1 MSYEAKGSTPG
12 LIRNNSLS
20 LSLHPAVSSP
30 QTAAAVLESEKSC
43 PQLQPRT
50 SGAQAAS
57 ADAQGRLKD
66 EESIFAHD
74 NDFVPVAPAGQEPDK
89 EDIEYPE
96 GGLRAWLVVFG
107 SFCGMTAGFG
117 YMNTIGI
124 FHAYLGNHQLAQYG
138 EQAIGWVFSVY
149 VFLSFFCGVQ
159 IGPVFDAHG
168 PRWILAI
175 GTVCLLLS
183 AFLMAECTEYWHF
196 MIVFG
201 VLGGVGTSLIFTP
214 AVSAIGHWFYV
225 KRANAT
231 GIAAAGGSVGGII
244 FPLML
249 QQLFPQVGWAWS
261 SRVLG
266 FIFIGLLAMANL
278 LIRSRLPPKPGGSV
292 LPDFTIFRDIPFLMC
307 TLGTFF
313 MEYGLFV
320 PITYL
325 ASYTLRTGATSDA
338 FAYQIIAI
346 FNAGSSLGRWL
357 PGYFADI
364 LGRYNTMLVMVA
376 FCMLSSAALWLP
388 ATILSEDSGTSSA
401 VIEGL
406 LITYCV
412 IMGFASGSNI
422 SLTPVCVGMLCDTQ
436 EYGRYYATCYT
447 IVSFGTLTGIPICGA
462 IISAT
467 DGAYW
472 GVALWTALCYVLA
485 FGCFATTRVLKV
497 GWKITAFY

>member
-1 MSYEAKGSTPG
+1 MSAETKGSTPG
-12 LIRNNSLS
+12 LTAPATRPRNNSAS
-20 LSLHPAVSSP
+20 LSLHPVSSP
-30 QTAAAVLESEKSC
+30 QTAAAVFDTEKAC
-43 PQLQPRT
+43 APRRPRA
-50 SGAQAAS
+50 SGPR
-57 ADAQGRLKD
+57 ADEHD
-66 EESIFAHD
+66 DDNVD
-74 NDFVPVAPAGQEPDK
+74 NDDLAQDDNGHGRPKD
-89 EDIEYPE
+89 DIEYPE

-124 FHAYLGNHQLAQYG
+124 FHAYLGSHQLESYG
-138 EQAIGWVFSVY
+138 EQAIGWIFSVY
-149 VFLSFFCGVQ
+149 VFLAFFCGVQ
-159 IGPVFDAHG
+159 VGPVFDAHG
-168 PRWILAI
+168 PRWILAA

-196 MIVFG
+196 MLVFG

-214 AVSAIGHWFYV
+214 AVSAIGHWFMV

-249 QQLFPQVGWAWS
+249 QQLYPQLGWAWA
-261 SRVLG
+261 SRILG
-266 FIFIGLLAMANL
+266 FIFIALLAFANL

-292 LPDFTIFRDIPFLMC
+292 LPDFTIFRDVPFLMC

-313 MEYGLFV
+313 LEYGLFV

-364 LGRYNTMLVMVA
+364 LGRYNTMLLMVA
-376 FCMLSSAALWLP
+376 LCILSSAAFWLP
-388 ATILSEDSGTSSA
+388 ATVLSELSSTRPA
-401 VIEGL
+401 TIEAL
-406 LITYCV
+406 TITYCV
-412 IMGFASGSNI
+412 LMGFASGSNI

-462 IISAT
+462 IISAS
-467 DGAYW
+467 GGEYW

-485 FGCFATTRVLKV
+485 FGCFAATRVMKV
-497 GWKITAFY
+497 GWRVGAFY

>member
-1 MSYEAKGSTPG
+1 
-12 LIRNNSLS
+12 
-20 LSLHPAVSSP
+20 
-30 QTAAAVLESEKSC
+30 
-43 PQLQPRT
+43 
-50 SGAQAAS
+50 
-57 ADAQGRLKD
+57 
-66 EESIFAHD
+66 
-74 NDFVPVAPAGQEPDK
+74 
-89 EDIEYPE
+89 
-96 GGLRAWLVVFG
+96 
-107 SFCGMTAGFG
+107 
-117 YMNTIGI
+117 
-124 FHAYLGNHQLAQYG
+124 
-138 EQAIGWVFSVY
+138 
-149 VFLSFFCGVQ
+149 
-159 IGPVFDAHG
+159 
-168 PRWILAI
+168 
-175 GTVCLLLS
+175 VCLLLS
-183 AFLMAECTEYWHF
+183 AFLMGECTEYWHF
-196 MIVFG
+196 MLVFG

-214 AVSAIGHWFYV
+214 AISAIGHWFYV

-249 QQLFPQVGWAWS
+249 QQLYPQIGWAWS

-266 FIFIGLLAMANL
+266 FIFIALLASANL
-278 LIRSRLPPKPGGSV
+278 LIKSRLPPKPGGSV
-292 LPDFTIFRDIPFLMC
+292 LPDFAIFRDTPFLMC

-313 MEYGLFV
+313 LEYGLFV

-376 FCMLSSAALWLP
+376 LCMISSAALWLP
-388 ATILSEDSGTSSA
+388 ATILSESASTSSS
-401 VIEGL
+401 VVEGL

-462 IISAT
+462 IIAAT
-467 DGAYW
+467 DGSYW
-472 GVALWTALCYVLA
+472 GVALWTAVCYVLA
-485 FGCFATTRVLKV
+485 FGCFAATRVMKV
-497 GWKITAFY
+497 GWKIGAFY

>member
-1 MSYEAKGSTPG
+1 M
-12 LIRNNSLS
+12 L
-20 LSLHPAVSSP
+20 
-30 QTAAAVLESEKSC
+30 
-43 PQLQPRT
+43 
-50 SGAQAAS
+50 
-57 ADAQGRLKD
+57 
-66 EESIFAHD
+66 
-74 NDFVPVAPAGQEPDK
+74 
-89 EDIEYPE
+89 
-96 GGLRAWLVVFG
+96 
-107 SFCGMTAGFG
+107 
-117 YMNTIGI
+117 
-124 FHAYLGNHQLAQYG
+124 
-138 EQAIGWVFSVY
+138 
-149 VFLSFFCGVQ
+149 
-159 IGPVFDAHG
+159 
-168 PRWILAI
+168 
-175 GTVCLLLS
+175 
-183 AFLMAECTEYWHF
+183 
-196 MIVFG
+196 VFG

-214 AVSAIGHWFYV
+214 AISAIGHWFYV

-249 QQLFPQVGWAWS
+249 QQLYPEIGWAWS

-266 FIFIGLLAMANL
+266 FIFIGLLAAANL

-292 LPDFTIFRDIPFLMC
+292 LPDFTIFRDTPFLMC

-313 MEYGLFV
+313 LEYGLFV

-357 PGYFADI
+357 PGYFADF
-364 LGRYNTMLVMVA
+364 LGRYNTMLVMVLL
-376 FCMLSSAALWLP
+376 CMLSSATLWLP
-388 ATILSEDSGTSSA
+388 ATVLSENPSTSSPT
-401 VIEGL
+401 ISGL

-467 DGAYW
+467 GGAYW
-472 GVALWTALCYVLA
+472 GVALWTAVCYVLA
-485 FGCFATTRVLKV
+485 FGCFAATRVLKV
-497 GWKITAFY
+497 GWKFGAFY